1 MKQPMQIDKNT
12 MNDNL
17 KINYKCG
24 KYINFDAVEKQ
35 MYPLF
40 GEEFPEERIMCAIV
54 DYIYHR
60 FSF

>member
-24 KYINFDAVEKQ
+24 KYINLDDFVFV
-35 MYPLF
+35 YFVLYNYYGLLPTT
-40 GEEFPEERIMCAIV
+40 
-54 DYIYHR
+54 
-60 FSF
+60 